1 MLTESFMRQ
10 RRTEE
15 IRPGARNSISHRGFA
30 QQIKKYRDTY
40 KGYFAGKNMKI
51 RDEYTCP
58 LELTHD
64 ITKGKWKPII
74 LWQLGK
80 GVMSLSQLEKEI
92 KGINQK
98 MLLEHLKELM
108 DYGMIGKH
116 SFEGYPLKV
125 EYYLTERGKKLLD
138 AITIMQSIGI
148 DIMKENNMTDFLKE
162 NGFID

>member
-1 MLTESFMRQ
+1 MLRADFILYNASFN
-10 RRTEE
+10 TKLLYLLD
-15 IRPGARNSISHRGFA
+15 RPIIQTSSLTNIIGR
-30 QQIKKYRDTY
+30 IKMFVGET
-40 KGYFAGKNMKI
+40 MKI

-80 GVMSLSQLEKEI
+80 GVMSLTQLEKDI

-98 MLLEHLKELM
+98 MLLEHLKELL

-125 EYYLTERGKKLLD
+125 EYYLTERGNKLLD
-138 AITIMQSIGI
+138 AVMIMQSIGI